1 MRTNVSL
8 TEQLLILCL
17 VILGIIVISLG
28 IILPN
33 NLIPIYETNV
43 YNYLKQPLSFV
54 RNEEDVN
61 DSINTEI
68 AYIYINDLSGTSI
81 SISDNLPEIVD
92 INNINKLL
100 SKIDLTTD
108 EGKFKYKT
116 TTYYYVSSIKNEKIK
131 IAITNDSYITR
142 MKHSILFTIF
152 KVVGIALILISFSVL
167 VWANSLVNRIKRIK
181 DKIDNIN
188 NDKYNYKTDERYH
201 DELYTLDKTVEDMRV
216 YLKEQEEYKNQ
227 MYQNISHDFKTPIT
241 VMKSYMEAY
250 RDGVESENKT
260 MEVMSEQLNKLEIKV
275 HSLLY
280 LNKLNYFQ
288 DKKDNLNE
296 QYDVS
301 KIVYAA
307 VDKFKV
313 SRPDVEFVLDI
324 DKKDTIYRGSADM
337 WEAIIDNILNNFM
350 RYAKKKV
357 KITIKNKKIVL
368 YNDGENIDENVL
380 NNIFTPYE
388 KGVKGVFGLGLSIV
402 KKTLH
407 FLDYD
412 ISIENVKN
420 GVKFT
425 IFERR

>member
-241 VMKSYMEAY
+241 VMKSYIEAY
-250 RDGVESENKT
+250 EDGIETKKKT
-260 MEVMSEQLNKLEIKV
+260 LQVIKEQLKKLELKV

-280 LNKLNYFQ
+280 LNKLNYIQ
-288 DKKDNLNE
+288 DKKDNLN
-296 QYDVS
+296 V
-301 KIVYAA
+301 
-307 VDKFKV
+307 
-313 SRPDVEFVLDI
+313 
-324 DKKDTIYRGSADM
+324 
-337 WEAIIDNILNNFM
+337 
-350 RYAKKKV
+350 
-357 KITIKNKKIVL
+357 
-368 YNDGENIDENVL
+368 
-380 NNIFTPYE
+380 
-388 KGVKGVFGLGLSIV
+388 
-402 KKTLH
+402 
-407 FLDYD
+407 
-412 ISIENVKN
+412 
-420 GVKFT
+420 
-425 IFERR
+425 

>member
-1 MRTNVSL
+1 MRTNVNL

-241 VMKSYMEAY
+241 VMKSYIEAY
-250 RDGVESENKT
+250 EDGIETKKKT
-260 MEVMSEQLNKLEIKV
+260 LQVIKEQLKKLELKV

-280 LNKLNYFQ
+280 LNKLNYIQ
-288 DKKDNLNE
+288 DKKDNLNV

-301 KIVYAA
+301 ITINAA
-307 VDKFKV
+307 VDKFKM

-324 DKKDTIYRGSADM
+324 DKKSTVFRGNADM

-350 RYAKKKV
+350 RYAKKQV
-357 KITIKNKKIVL
+357 KITVKNNKIIL
-368 YNDGENIDENVL
+368 YNDGDVIDEKVL

-388 KGVKGVFGLGLSIV
+388 KGVNGVFGLGLSIV

-407 FLDYD
+407 FLNYD

-425 IFERR
+425 IY

>member
-68 AYIYINDLSGTSI
+68 AYIYINDLSGTSL

-241 VMKSYMEAY
+241 VMKSYIEAY
-250 RDGVESENKT
+250 EDGIETKKKT
-260 MEVMSEQLNKLEIKV
+260 LQVIKEQLKKLELKV

-280 LNKLNYFQ
+280 LNKLNYIQ
-288 DKKDNLNE
+288 DKKDNLNV

-301 KIVYAA
+301 ITINAA
-307 VDKFKV
+307 VDKFK
-313 SRPDVEFVLDI
+313 
-324 DKKDTIYRGSADM
+324 M
-337 WEAIIDNILNNFM
+337 
-350 RYAKKKV
+350 
-357 KITIKNKKIVL
+357 
-368 YNDGENIDENVL
+368 GE
-380 NNIFTPYE
+380 
-388 KGVKGVFGLGLSIV
+388 
-402 KKTLH
+402 
-407 FLDYD
+407 
-412 ISIENVKN
+412 
-420 GVKFT
+420 
-425 IFERR
+425 

>member
-241 VMKSYMEAY
+241 VMKSYIEAY
-250 RDGVESENKT
+250 EDGIETKKKT
-260 MEVMSEQLNKLEIKV
+260 LQVIKEQLKKLELKV

-280 LNKLNYFQ
+280 LNKLNYIQ
-288 DKKDNLNE
+288 DKKDNLNV
-296 QYDVS
+296 QYDIS
-301 KIVYAA
+301 ITINAA
-307 VDKFKV
+307 VDKFKM

-324 DKKDTIYRGSADM
+324 DKKSTIFRGNADM

-350 RYAKKKV
+350 RYAKKQV
-357 KITIKNKKIVL
+357 KITVKNNKIIL
-368 YNDGENIDENVL
+368 YNDGDVIDEKVL

-388 KGVKGVFGLGLSIV
+388 KGVNGVFGLGLSIV

-407 FLDYD
+407 FLNYD

-425 IFERR
+425 IY

>member
-201 DELYTLDKTVEDMRV
+201 DELYILDKTVEDMRV

-241 VMKSYMEAY
+241 VMKSYIEAY
-250 RDGVESENKT
+250 EDGIETKKKT
-260 MEVMSEQLNKLEIKV
+260 LQVIMEQLKKLELKV

-280 LNKLNYFQ
+280 LNKLNYIQ
-288 DKKDNLNE
+288 DKKDNLNV

-301 KIVYAA
+301 ITINAA
-307 VDKFKV
+307 VDKFKM

-324 DKKDTIYRGSADM
+324 DKKSTIFRGNADM

-350 RYAKKKV
+350 RYAKKQV
-357 KITIKNKKIVL
+357 KITVKNNKIIL
-368 YNDGENIDENVL
+368 YNDGDVIDEKVL

-388 KGVKGVFGLGLSIV
+388 KGVNGVFGLGLSIV

-407 FLDYD
+407 FLNYD

-425 IFERR
+425 IY

>member
-241 VMKSYMEAY
+241 VMKSYIEAY
-250 RDGVESENKT
+250 EDGIETKKKT
-260 MEVMSEQLNKLEIKV
+260 LQVIKEQLKKLELKV

-280 LNKLNYFQ
+280 LNKLNYIQ
-288 DKKDNLNE
+288 DKKDNLNV

-301 KIVYAA
+301 ITINAA
-307 VDKFKV
+307 VDKFKM
-313 SRPDVEFVLDI
+313 SRPDVKFVLDI
-324 DKKDTIYRGSADM
+324 DKKSTIFRGNADM

-350 RYAKKKV
+350 RYAKKQV
-357 KITIKNKKIVL
+357 KITVKNNKIIL
-368 YNDGENIDENVL
+368 YNDGDVIDEKVL

-388 KGVKGVFGLGLSIV
+388 KGVNGVFGLGLSIV

-407 FLDYD
+407 FLNYD

-425 IFERR
+425 IY